1 MAMIPH
7 SPLASSVPAQE
18 RILVIYTG
26 GTIGMQQHAEGLAPS
41 GDFATR
47 MAKALSQLPLAQQQ
61 SLPPYKVVSYTTL
74 IDSSAATPLTWQQ
87 LAHDIND
94 QLTAFAG
101 FVIIHGTDTL
111 SWTAASLAYQ
121 LQGLDR
127 PVVVTGSMLPLE
139 SPDSDALHN
148 LHGALQFADKPE
160 LQEVAIYFAGQL
172 LRGARAI
179 KQHSEAANAFAS
191 PNYPMLG
198 ERVGDDF
205 VYYPSRGLGLQQRG
219 APRFELPDYRLVNQ
233 GEIVRIALWPGVA
246 AWQLDAWLS
255 DSRVKGALLQLWGAG
270 NLPDDPHLLNVLAR
284 ATGEGKLL
292 AAISQCPQGSV
303 HLGAY
308 AAGHGLSDAG
318 VVAGDDMTP
327 EAAFTKLA
335 HLLAQPLA
343 LEDQRQ
349 RFLTPLVGER

>member
-1 MAMIPH
+1 MSPY
-7 SPLASSVPAQE
+7 SPLAESVPTQE

-26 GTIGMQQHAEGLAPS
+26 GTIGMQQHADGLAPG
-41 GDFATR
+41 GDFTIR
-47 MAKALSQLPLAQQQ
+47 MATALNQLPLAQQQ
-61 SLPPYKVVSYTTL
+61 SLPPYEVISYTTL

-87 LAHDIND
+87 IARDIND
-94 QLTAFAG
+94 QLTAYAG

-127 PVVVTGSMLPLE
+127 PVVVTGSMRPLE
-139 SPDSDALHN
+139 SPGSDALDN
-148 LHGALQFADKPE
+148 LQGALQFAAKPM

-172 LRGARAI
+172 LRGSRAI

-191 PNYPMLG
+191 PNYPLLG

-205 VYYPSRGLGLQQRG
+205 IYYLSRGLGLQQRG

-233 GEIVRIALWPGVA
+233 GEIVRIALWPGIT
-246 AWQLDAWLS
+246 AWQLEAWLS

-270 NLPDDPHLLNVLAR
+270 NLPNAANLLDVLAR
-284 ATGEGKLL
+284 ASGEGKLL
-292 AAISQCPQGSV
+292 AAISLCPQGSV

-318 VVAGDDMTP
+318 VLAGDDMTP

-335 HLLAQPLA
+335 HLLAQPLT

-349 RFLTPLVGER
+349 RFLTSLVGER

>member
-1 MAMIPH
+1 MAMTPH
-7 SPLASSVPAQE
+7 SPLASNLTARE

-26 GTIGMQQHAEGLAPS
+26 GTIGMQQHADGLAPG
-41 GDFATR
+41 GDFANR
-47 MAKALSQLPLAQQQ
+47 MATALSQLPLTQQQ
-61 SLPPYKVVSYTTL
+61 SLPSYKVISYAKL

-87 LAHDIND
+87 LARDIND
-94 QLTAFAG
+94 QLTAYAG

-127 PVVVTGSMLPLE
+127 PVVITGSMLPLE
-139 SPDSDALHN
+139 SQGSDALDN
-148 LHGALQFADKPE
+148 LHGALQFAAKPV
-160 LQEVAIYFAGQL
+160 LQEVAIYFARQL
-172 LRGARAI
+172 LRGVRAI

-191 PNYPMLG
+191 PNYPLLG

-205 VYYPSRGLGLQQRG
+205 IYYPSRGLGLQQRG
-219 APRFELPDYRLVNQ
+219 APRFELPDYNLVNQ
-233 GEIVRIALWPGVA
+233 GEIVRIPLWPGIS

-255 DSRVKGALLQLWGAG
+255 DSRVNGALLQLWGAG
-270 NLPDDPHLLNVLAR
+270 NLPDDPSLLDVLAR
-284 ATGEGKLL
+284 ASGEGKLL

-308 AAGHGLSDAG
+308 AAGYGLSDAG
-318 VVAGDDMTP
+318 VLAGDDMTP

-349 RFLTPLVGER
+349 LFLTSLVGER

>member
-1 MAMIPH
+1 MISY
-7 SPLASSVPAQE
+7 SPLADSVPTQE

-41 GDFATR
+41 GDFAIR
-47 MAKALSQLPLAQQQ
+47 MERALKQLTPAQQQ
-61 SLPPYKVVSYTTL
+61 SLPSYEVVSYTTL

-87 LAHDIND
+87 LAGDIND
-94 QLTAFAG
+94 QLTTYAG

-127 PVVVTGSMLPLE
+127 PVVITGSMLPLE
-139 SPDSDALHN
+139 SPGSDALDN
-148 LHGALQFADKPE
+148 LHGALQFAAKPA

-179 KQHSEAANAFAS
+179 KQHCEAANVFTS
-191 PNYPMLG
+191 PNYPLLG
-198 ERVGDDF
+198 ERVGDDYI
-205 VYYPSRGLGLQQRG
+205 YYPSRGLGLQQRG

-233 GEIVRIALWPGVA
+233 GEIVRIALWPGMS
-246 AWQLDAWLS
+246 AWQLSAWLS
-255 DSRVKGALLQLWGAG
+255 DPRVKGALLQLWGAG
-270 NLPDDPHLLNVLAR
+270 NLPDDPSLLDVLAK
-284 ATGEGKLL
+284 ASGEGKLL

-318 VVAGDDMTP
+318 VLAGDDMTP

-335 HLLAQPLA
+335 HLLAQPLT

-349 RFLTPLVGER
+349 RFLTPLIGER

>member
-1 MAMIPH
+1 MPPY
-7 SPLASSVPAQE
+7 SPLADSAPTQE

-26 GTIGMQQHAEGLAPS
+26 GTIGMQQHAEGLAPGS
-41 GDFATR
+41 DFTTR
-47 MAKALSQLPLAQQQ
+47 MATTLNQLPLAQQQ
-61 SLPPYKVVSYTTL
+61 SLPPYEVVSHTTL

-87 LAHDIND
+87 LARDISN
-94 QLTAFAG
+94 QLTAYAG

-139 SPDSDALHN
+139 SPGSDALDN
-148 LHGALQFADKPE
+148 LHGALQFAAKPA

-191 PNYPMLG
+191 PNYPLLG
-198 ERVGDDF
+198 ERVGNDF
-205 VYYPSRGLGLQQRG
+205 IYYPSRGLGLQQRG
-219 APRFELPDYRLVNQ
+219 APRFELPDYRLINQ
-233 GEIVRIALWPGVA
+233 GEIVRIALWPGIS

-270 NLPDDPHLLNVLAR
+270 NLPDDPNLLDVLAR
-284 ATGEGKLL
+284 ASGEGKLL

-308 AAGHGLSDAG
+308 AAGHGLSDVG
-318 VVAGDDMTP
+318 VLAGDDMTP

-343 LEDQRQ
+343 LDDQRQ
-349 RFLTPLVGER
+349 RFLTSSIGER

>member
-1 MAMIPH
+1 MPPY
-7 SPLASSVPAQE
+7 SPLASSIASQE

-26 GTIGMQQHAEGLAPS
+26 GTIGMQHHANGLAPG

-47 MAKALSQLPLAQQQ
+47 MTTALAQLPLAHQQ
-61 SLPPYKVVSYTTL
+61 SLPAYDVVSYSTL

-87 LAHDIND
+87 LARDVSS
-94 QLTAFAG
+94 QLTAYAG

-127 PVVVTGSMLPLE
+127 PVIVTGAMRPLE
-139 SPDSDALHN
+139 APGSDALDN
-148 LHGALQFADKPE
+148 LHGALQFASKPG

-172 LRGARAI
+172 LRGVRAI
-179 KQHSEAANAFAS
+179 KQHSEALNAFAS
-191 PNYPMLG
+191 PNYPLLG

-205 VYYPSRGLGLQQRG
+205 VYYPSRGLALQQRG
-219 APRFELPDYRLVNQ
+219 APRFELPDYCLINK
-233 GEIVRIALWPGVA
+233 GEVVRIVLWPGIT
-246 AWQLDAWLS
+246 AWQLETWLG
-255 DSRVKGALLQLWGAG
+255 DSRVKGALLQFWGAG
-270 NLPDDPHLLNVLAR
+270 NLPGDPHLLDVLAR
-284 ATGEGKLL
+284 ASGEGKLL
-292 AAISQCPQGSV
+292 AAISQCPQGSIQ
-303 HLGAY
+303 LGAY

-318 VVAGDDMTP
+318 ILAGDDMTP

-335 HLLAQPLA
+335 HLLAQPLS

-349 RFLTPLVGER
+349 RFLTPLIGER

>member
-1 MAMIPH
+1 MPPH
-7 SPLASSVPAQE
+7 PPLTCSLPDQE

-26 GTIGMQQHAEGLAPS
+26 GTIGMQQHAQGLTPG

-47 MAKALSQLPLAQQQ
+47 MASALDQLPVAQQHA
-61 SLPPYKVVSYTTL
+61 LPAYDVISYTTL

-87 LAHDIND
+87 LAHDISD
-94 QLTAFAG
+94 QLTRYAG

-127 PVVVTGSMLPLE
+127 PVVLTGAMRPLE
-139 SPDSDALHN
+139 AEDSDALDN
-148 LHGALQFADKPE
+148 LQGALQFAANPA

-179 KQHSEAANAFAS
+179 KQHSSASNAFAS
-191 PNYPMLG
+191 PNYPLLG
-198 ERVGDDF
+198 ERIGDDF

-219 APRFELPDYRLVNQ
+219 APRFELADYRLANQ
-233 GEIVRIALWPGVA
+233 GAVVRIILWPGIC

-255 DSRVKGALLQLWGAG
+255 DVRVKGALLQLWGAG
-270 NLPDDPHLLNVLAR
+270 NLPDDPSLLGVLAR
-284 ATGEGKLL
+284 ASGEGKLI
-292 AAISQCPQGSV
+292 AAISQCPQGGV
-303 HLGAY
+303 QLGAY

-318 VVAGDDMTP
+318 ILSGDDMTP
-327 EAAFTKLA
+327 EAAFTKLI
-335 HLLAQPLA
+335 HLVAQPLS

>member
-1 MAMIPH
+1 MPPY
-7 SPLASSVPAQE
+7 SPLADSVPSQE

-26 GTIGMQQHAEGLAPS
+26 GTIGMQQHAEGLAPG
-41 GDFATR
+41 GDFTTR
-47 MAKALSQLPLAQQQ
+47 MATALNQLPIAQQQ
-61 SLPPYKVVSYTTL
+61 LLPPYQVNSYATL

-87 LAHDIND
+87 LARDIND
-94 QLTAFAG
+94 QLTAYAG

-127 PVVVTGSMLPLE
+127 PVVVTGSMSPLE
-139 SPDSDALHN
+139 SPCSDALDN
-148 LHGALQFADKPE
+148 LHGALQFAAKPE

-191 PNYPMLG
+191 PNYPLLG

-233 GEIVRIALWPGVA
+233 GEIVRIALWPGIS

-270 NLPDDPHLLNVLAR
+270 NLPGDPDLLDVLAR
-284 ATGEGKLL
+284 ASGEGKLL

-318 VVAGDDMTP
+318 VLAGDDMTP

-335 HLLAQPLA
+335 HLLAQPLTVD
-343 LEDQRQ
+343 DQRQ
-349 RFLTPLVGER
+349 RFLTSLIGER

>member
-1 MAMIPH
+1 MSSH
-7 SPLASSVPAQE
+7 SPLADKPPNKE

-26 GTIGMQQHAEGLAPS
+26 GTIGMQQHADGLAPS

-47 MAKALSQLPLAQQQ
+47 MATALNQLPLTQQQ
-61 SLPPYKVVSYTTL
+61 ALPGYDLVSYATL

-87 LAHDIND
+87 VARDVSD
-94 QLTAFAG
+94 QLTAYAG

-127 PVVVTGSMLPLE
+127 PVVITGSMLPLE
-139 SPDSDALHN
+139 APGSDALGN
-148 LHGALQFADKPE
+148 LYGALQFAAKPA

-179 KQHSEAANAFAS
+179 KQHSQAANAFAS
-191 PNYPMLG
+191 PNYPLLG

-233 GEIVRIALWPGVA
+233 GEVVRIALWPGIS
-246 AWQLDAWLS
+246 AWQLSAWLS
-255 DSRVKGALLQLWGAG
+255 DPRVKGALLQLWGAG
-270 NLPDDPHLLNVLAR
+270 NLPDDPSLLDVLAK
-284 ATGEGKLL
+284 ASGEGKLL
-292 AAISQCPQGSV
+292 AAISQCPQGSL

-318 VVAGDDMTP
+318 VLAGDDMTP

-335 HLLAQPLA
+335 HLVAQPLA

-349 RFLTPLVGER
+349 RFLTSLIGER